1 MNLIQIEEEK
11 YFLSEKGLV
20 AEIKDPDSDDI
31 TEDQESYIKSYL
43 NEMEKSVYNGYLN
56 YIDLYTFYRYFIIQ
70 EFCAD
75 VDTVL
80 SSFHVTKRKGDNKLY
95 FGPVWDYDRSFD
107 NDDRLIPTNEKT
119 QFAFNYGPIMGTL
132 RDFIRTILVT
142 NSSISYINKTWFEL
156 RENGLTFDY
165 LNNYITT
172 ETNKILPSV
181 KLNYYRWFGSRI
193 ENVENE
199 YKSNVAVV
207 INFVKHRFDRLIYL
221 INNYDFAG
229 VELKINFS
237 FLLLLILCI
246 L

>member
-1 MNLIQIEEEK
+1 
-11 YFLSEKGLV
+11 
-20 AEIKDPDSDDI
+20 
-31 TEDQESYIKSYL
+31 
-43 NEMEKSVYNGYLN
+43 
-56 YIDLYTFYRYFIIQ
+56 
-70 EFCAD
+70 
-75 VDTVL
+75 
-80 SSFHVTKRKGDNKLY
+80 
-95 FGPVWDYDRSFD
+95 
-107 NDDRLIPTNEKT
+107 
-119 QFAFNYGPIMGTL
+119 MGTL

-156 RENGLTFDY
+156 RENGLSFDY

-199 YKSNVAVV
+199 YKSNVAVF
-207 INFVKHRFDRLIYL
+207 INFVKHRFDRLTYL